1 MAKNDPFTKAL
12 MVEAKKKKWKPE
24 GIQRVK
30 DFLDKTA
37 YVESKGNAKAKQ
49 TSGGPGRGKYQF
61 QLGASSKSAKQ
72 RLRNW
77 ERSRKVKLPL
87 SEQDEAEL
95 DKEEPDFSK
104 LSERAQD
111 AIALINY
118 TMKPSSDVMSKVAE
132 GSVDEGEVWADLHW
146 AGDKKDKEAKLA
158 QWDREVADRA
168 KRKRNG
174 QQKAAPSL
182 SEPIGLPE
190 GSSQL
195 TERDLEAALMEGMPQ
210 GGPGQVAPMS
220 PYGAPNKTKWE
231 L

>member
-1 MAKNDPFTKAL
+1 MSKSDPFTKAL

-30 DFLDKTA
+30 DFLEKTA
-37 YVESKGNAKAKQ
+37 YVESKGVADSKQ
-49 TSGGPGRGKYQF
+49 KGGGPGRGKYQF
-61 QLGASSKSAKQ
+61 ELGASSKSAKQ

-77 ERSRKVKLPL
+77 ERSRQVKLPL

-95 DKEEPDFSK
+95 DKEAPDFSK

-111 AIALINY
+111 ALALINY
-118 TMKPSSDVMSKVAE
+118 TMKPSADVMSKIAD
-132 GSVDEGEVWADLHW
+132 GTVDEGEVWADLHW
-146 AGDKKDKEAKLA
+146 AGDKKDKKDKLA

-168 KRKRNG
+168 RRKRNV

-182 SEPIGLPE
+182 SAPIGLPE

-195 TERDLEAALMEGMPQ
+195 TQSDLEAALMEAMPQ
-210 GGPGQVAPMS
+210 GGVGQVAPMS